1 MEPGAAM
8 TEQVQTTVEPP
19 EGLVETSEQLE
30 KKRKKKKDKV
40 RSAWISFVGR
50 IVAQILGAVATISLG
65 LMVVQKYSPLG
76 SGAVEGARAETTQAT
91 TVPARLVTRGDVSL
105 AVLPLENF
113 SADPREYFA
122 DAMTEALI
130 ADVSKVP
137 GLRVL
142 SRTSCMRYKGHG
154 KTIPEIGREL
164 NVDLIVEGSVAK
176 VDNRVRITVQ
186 LIDSRS
192 DEHIWAESYE
202 RALGNELALQAEV
215 AAAVARG
222 VKIAIN
228 PTGQRISRL
237 DAPAFRK
244 PL

>member
-1 MEPGAAM
+1 M
-8 TEQVQTTVEPP
+8 TEQVHTTVEPA
-19 EGLVETSEQLE
+19 EGLAETPEQLE

-50 IVAQILGAVATISLG
+50 IVAQIMGAVATISLG

-76 SGAVEGARAETTQAT
+76 GGTVDGAGTETAQAAT
-91 TVPARLVTRGDVSL
+91 IPARLVTEGDVSL

-154 KTIPEIGREL
+154 KTIPEIGQEL
-164 NVDLIVEGSVAK
+164 NVDLIVEGSVAR

-186 LIDSRS
+186 LIDTKS

-222 VKIAIN
+222 VKSAIN
-228 PTGQRISRL
+228 PTEPRISRVTT
-237 DAPAFRK
+237 PALRK

>member
-1 MEPGAAM
+1 M
-8 TEQVQTTVEPP
+8 TEQTTVEPA
-19 EGLVETSEQLE
+19 EGLGETPEQLE
-30 KKRKKKKDKV
+30 KKRRKKKDKV

-50 IVAQILGAVATISLG
+50 IVAQIMGAVATIALG
-65 LMVVQKYSPLG
+65 LMVVQKYAPLG
-76 SGAVEGARAETTQAT
+76 SGPVEGAPSETTQAT
-91 TVPARLVTRGDVSL
+91 TVPARIVTHGDVSL

-154 KTIPEIGREL
+154 KSIPEIGQEL
-164 NVDLIVEGSVAK
+164 NVDLIVEGSVAR

-186 LIDSRS
+186 LIDTKS

-215 AAAVARG
+215 AAAV
-222 VKIAIN
+222 IAAIREGQPQN
-228 PTGQRISRL
+228 PVHGTE
-237 DAPAFRK
+237 
-244 PL
+244 PLAV